1 MCELVVL
8 EGHLPSITACEK
20 EKKTI
25 NYDVTQRF
33 CRDKELLL
41 L

>member
-25 NYDVTQRF
+25 NYDITQTLNAKVLSR
-33 CRDKELLL
+33 
-41 L
+41 